1 MEELSTQQLNLVKS
15 LYNETSLSE
24 DITLNEILAYDFEL
38 QEEFL
43 MLKEAKTAL
52 PKALFNPSNAALD
65 NILKYSRSTA
75 TEHYC

>member
-1 MEELSTQQLNLVKS
+1 MEELSTQQINLVKS

-24 DITLNEILAYDFEL
+24 ERLLNNLLSFDIEL
-38 QEEFL
+38 QEEYN
-43 MLKEAKTAL
+43 MLKEAKIAL
-52 PKALFNPSNAALD
+52 PKALFNPSNSSLD